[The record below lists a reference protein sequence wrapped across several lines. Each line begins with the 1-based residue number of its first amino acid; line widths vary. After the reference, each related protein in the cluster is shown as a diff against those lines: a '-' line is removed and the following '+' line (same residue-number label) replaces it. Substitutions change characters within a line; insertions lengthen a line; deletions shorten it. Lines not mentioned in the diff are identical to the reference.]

1 MASRTGFLT
10 RSFRTRR
17 ARRSDRGSAFV
28 IVLFALVLLTVFA
41 LALVSVSQSELQ
53 IGANERQIG
62 RMFYAAD
69 AGSSIAHARRM
80 VTKLIDPKTFVIP
93 DTNRAL
99 GAGSIRDQV
108 ELSMLLPLLNAPC
121 NLCEVNNASPTYDKK
136 FERVNAG
143 QVITAARVGI
153 DAAGK
158 RVPVGQ
164 RRVSLMLDLQPVEIV
179 LEKMLKD
186 DAMRETLK
194 PIGQ

>member
-1 MASRTGFLT
+1 MASRIGFLAQSS
-10 RSFRTRR
+10 RPRR

-28 IVLFALVLLTVFA
+28 IVLFALVLLSIFA
-41 LALVSVSQSELQ
+41 LALISVSQSELQ

-80 VTKLIDPKTFVIP
+80 VTTLIDPKTFVIP

-108 ELSMLLPLLNAPC
+108 ELSMLLPLLDAPC
-121 NLCEVNNASPTYDKK
+121 NLCEVNNASPTFDKK

-158 RVPVGQ
+158 RVPVAQ
-164 RRVSLMLDLQPVEIV
+164 RRVSLLLDLQPVELV

-186 DAMRETLK
+186 PAMRETLK

>member
-1 MASRTGFLT
+1 MASRTRLLSAAS
-10 RSFRTRR
+10 RPRR
-17 ARRSDRGSAFV
+17 ARRSASGSAFV
-28 IVLFALVLLTVFA
+28 IVLFALVLLTIFA
-41 LALVSVSQSELQ
+41 LALVSVTQSEVQ

-80 VTKLIDPKTFVIP
+80 VTKLIDPKTFVMP

-136 FERVNAG
+136 YERINAG
-143 QVITAARVGI
+143 QVITAERVGV
-153 DAAGK
+153 DAGGK
-158 RVPVGQ
+158 RVPVAQ

-186 DAMRETLK
+186 DAMREALK

>member
-1 MASRTGFLT
+1 MASRTAPLT
-10 RSFRTRR
+10 PALRQRR

-28 IVLFALVLLTVFA
+28 VVLFALVLLTVFA
-41 LALVSVSQSELQ
+41 LALVSVTQSELQ

-69 AGSSIAHARRM
+69 AGSSLAHARRM
-80 VTKLIDPKTFVIP
+80 VTKRIDPRLFVIP
-93 DTNRAL
+93 ETNRSL

-108 ELSMLLPLLNAPC
+108 ELSMLLPLLDAPC

-136 FERVNAG
+136 YERVNGG
-143 QVITAARVGI
+143 QVITSERLGI

-158 RVPVGQ
+158 AVPIAQ
-164 RRVSLMLDLQPVEIV
+164 RQVSLMLDLQPVELV

>member
-1 MASRTGFLT
+1 MASRTDFFAQSSRL
-10 RSFRTRR
+10 RR

-93 DTNRAL
+93 DTNRGL

-158 RVPVGQ
+158 RVPIAQ